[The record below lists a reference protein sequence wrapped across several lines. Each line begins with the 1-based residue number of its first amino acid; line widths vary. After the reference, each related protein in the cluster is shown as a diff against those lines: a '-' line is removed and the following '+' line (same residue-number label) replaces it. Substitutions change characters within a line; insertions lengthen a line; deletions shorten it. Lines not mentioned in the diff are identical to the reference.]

1 MKKNII
7 SPFDRDVIKRL
18 KKDPEYAE
26 AYFEEMA
33 KAPLPLQLA
42 VLRRLNGV
50 TQEKMAA
57 KLHVKQAYISKLEKP
72 GSDHLF
78 SNYEKAARMLH
89 GRLTIIPDG
98 AKVVFAQ
105 TTAAAR
111 LA

>member
-1 MKKNII
+1 MKKSAI
-7 SPFDRDVIKRL
+7 SPFDRDVVNRL
-18 KKDPEYAE
+18 KEDPEYAE
-26 AYFEEMA
+26 SYFEEMA

-42 VLRRLNGV
+42 LLRRLKGV

-89 GRLTIIPDG
+89 GHLAIIPDG
-98 AKVVFAQ
+98 ARVVFA
-105 TTAAAR
+105 
-111 LA
+111 

>member
-1 MKKNII
+1 MKKNTI

-18 KKDPEYAE
+18 KEDPEYAE
-26 AYFEEMA
+26 AYFEEMS
-33 KAPLPLQLA
+33 KIPLPLQLA

-78 SNYEKAARMLH
+78 SNYDKAARMLH
-89 GRLTIIPDG
+89 GRLAIIPSG
-98 AKVVFAQ
+98 ARVVFAQ
-105 TTAAAR
+105 NVTAA
-111 LA
+111 